1 MIAWSLPA
9 NRIEAQIERF
19 APGFQALILA
29 RHAMR
34 PADLERY
41 HANYVGGD
49 INGGRQDLT
58 QLFTRPVAR
67 LIPYSTAV
75 RLYLSAR
82 LRLHRAEACMAC
94 AATGRT
100 EPRFGR

>member
-34 PADLERY
+34 PANLERY

-58 QLFTRPVAR
+58 QLFT
-67 LIPYSTAV
+67 
-75 RLYLSAR
+75 YLSAR
-82 LRLHRAEACMAC
+82 LRLHRAEASMAC
-94 AATGRT
+94 AATGPRA
-100 EPRFGR
+100 PRFGR